1 MAGEVSITDLNE
13 TLDTINASAAV
24 DELSQKYL
32 LFISD
37 GLDFGVKVSYVNEI
51 ITNYNITNLPL
62 VPHYIKGILNLRG
75 QVVPIIDIRAKMG
88 KAEIDQTAVSCIIVL
103 EIGSVTVGIYV
114 DTVSH
119 VADIDESRIS
129 PPSPHNRLE
138 MVNGMVSLTENKTL
152 FLMDCDKLIEN

>member
-1 MAGEVSITDLNE
+1 MSEVSISDLNE
-13 TLDTINASAAV
+13 TLGSLNASAA

-37 GLDFGVKVSYVNEI
+37 GLDFGVNVSYVNEI
-51 ITNYNITNLPL
+51 ITNYSITKLPL

-88 KAEIDQTAVSCIIVL
+88 KAEIDETALSCIIVL
-103 EIGSVTVGIYV
+103 ENGSVTVGIYV

-119 VADIDESRIS
+119 VADIDVSRIS

-138 MVNGMVSLTENKTL
+138 MVNGMVSLTDNKTL

>member
-1 MAGEVSITDLNE
+1 MAGEVSISELNE
-13 TLDTINASAAV
+13 TLDTLNTTAV

-51 ITNYNITNLPL
+51 ITNYSITKLPL
-62 VPHYIKGILNLRG
+62 VPHYIKGIVNLRG

>member
-1 MAGEVSITDLNE
+1 MSEVSISDLNE
-13 TLDTINASAAV
+13 TLDSLNASAA

-37 GLDFGVKVSYVNEI
+37 GLDFGVNVSYVNEI
-51 ITNYNITNLPL
+51 ITNYSITKLPL

-88 KAEIDQTAVSCIIVL
+88 KAEIDETALSCIIVL
-103 EIGSVTVGIYV
+103 ENGSVTVGIYV

-119 VADIDESRIS
+119 VADIDASRIS

-138 MVNGMVSLTENKTL
+138 MVNGMVSLTDNKTL